1 MVKNYISS
9 QNYVRKFIFNY
20 VYICM
25 SVCES
30 LVHEYRC
37 VQMVL
42 EDTGSLA
49 ARVLCTEELSKVGA
63 GEQALVLCKS
73 SKHS

>member
-1 MVKNYISS
+1 
-9 QNYVRKFIFNY
+9 
-20 VYICM
+20 M